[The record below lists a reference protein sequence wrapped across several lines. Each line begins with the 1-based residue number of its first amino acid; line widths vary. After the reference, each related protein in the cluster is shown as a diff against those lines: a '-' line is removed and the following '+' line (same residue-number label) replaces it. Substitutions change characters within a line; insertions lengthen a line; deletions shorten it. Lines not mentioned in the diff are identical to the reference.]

1 MISGRSDASFLF
13 WGVAYTIQA
22 AESTSGG
29 IGGIM
34 SRTCRRSLI
43 VRLLFLGACSFGPR
57 SGPTTATASVGCP
70 GKDPIAV
77 VRTYYAAA
85 ARHDALGA
93 QACLTPQYRRK
104 AATFIDPD
112 WKNIEWIHIF
122 GFQLFGR
129 LLNDADTETGPAPA
143 RLSLVTVSYIVR
155 WKRVGGTADGPGL
168 SFVDLA
174 QAKLSSPWRIEEI
187 GSGG

>member
-1 MISGRSDASFLF
+1 VGANYVLPGLSLKGLGSLKTSVGQFPPRIINDAAMKR
-13 WGVAYTIQA
+13 VIAV
-22 AESTSGG
+22 
-29 IGGIM
+29 
-34 SRTCRRSLI
+34 I
-43 VRLLFLGACSFGPR
+43 VRLLFLGAFSFGPWP
-57 SGPTTATASVGCP
+57 GQTTAGSAACP

-85 ARHDALGA
+85 ARHDAAGA

-112 WKNIEWIHIF
+112 WKNIAWIRIL

-143 RLSLVTVSYIVR
+143 RLSLVTVSYVVR